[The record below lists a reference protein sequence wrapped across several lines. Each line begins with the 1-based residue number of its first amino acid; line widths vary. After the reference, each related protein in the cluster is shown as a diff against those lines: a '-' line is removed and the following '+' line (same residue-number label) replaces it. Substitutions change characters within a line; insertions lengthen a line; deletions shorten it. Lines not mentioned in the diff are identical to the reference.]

1 LASAMLD
8 LLGQRKRLLL
18 GHRPVDPE
26 AAGNKEMTEDFYRD
40 ILGITPPSEKDH
52 RPFIDL
58 IDMAVKWAH
67 KHKNAPTH
75 ITDPEAD
82 LVIYISFLATETECW
97 KSTFRDSQN
106 YAGFHYRD
114 PNTHWRTIAMGVS
127 TRKSLQAAKKLLPS
141 LDTEIYSIET
151 RRPPLSQKITPGPTP
166 ISSIIT
172 PLMKRIPRPIKP
184 RLPTVTDFILRHSPS
199 QSYEQVYLTT
209 LGCCKNKKSA
219 KGRKVYPYGQ
229 RYIAK
234 LTRLSLPTVTRAWAW
249 LHLQGIFNKA
259 WNENPEKHRCAGW
272 YVCTSMKQVSYF
284 RDPENRHRRFKRQD

>member
-1 LASAMLD
+1 
-8 LLGQRKRLLL
+8 
-18 GHRPVDPE
+18 
-26 AAGNKEMTEDFYRD
+26 
-40 ILGITPPSEKDH
+40 
-52 RPFIDL
+52 
-58 IDMAVKWAH
+58 MAVKWAH
-67 KHKNAPTH
+67 KHKGAPTH

-82 LVIYISFLATETECW
+82 LVIYISFLASEPESW
-97 KSTFRDSQN
+97 ISRFKNSQRD
-106 YAGFHYRD
+106 AALFYRD
-114 PNTHWRTIAMGVS
+114 PNTYWRVIAVGVV
-127 TRKSLQAAKKLLPS
+127 TTKSLEAGKKLLPS
-141 LDTEIYSIET
+141 LDTEKYSTET

-184 RLPTVTDFILRHSPS
+184 RALTVTEFVLRHSPS

-219 KGRKVYPYGQ
+219 EGRKVYPYGQ

-234 LTRLSLPTVTRAWAW
+234 LTRLSLATVERAWSW

-284 RDPENRHRRFKRQD
+284 RDPENRHRKSKRQD